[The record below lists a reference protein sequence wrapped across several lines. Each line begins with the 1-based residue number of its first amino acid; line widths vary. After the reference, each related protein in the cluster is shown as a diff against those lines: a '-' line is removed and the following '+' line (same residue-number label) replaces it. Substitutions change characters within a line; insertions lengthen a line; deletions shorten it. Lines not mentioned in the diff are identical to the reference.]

1 MIRDRRRM
9 AGTLA
14 FALLLACGAAPY
26 GDSQSYVHDD
36 YALLFGTVYGLD
48 DRPVYGV
55 KITIRRADQKKGKW
69 ELVSNHSGEFAQ
81 RVPPGAADYMVTADL
96 KSPKGQPK
104 PQITVHVENNER
116 KEFSLHL
123 K

>member
-1 MIRDRRRM
+1 MIRDRRRV
-9 AGTLA
+9 AGALA
-14 FALLLACGAAPY
+14 FALLACCAPLY
-26 GDSQSYVHDD
+26 GIPQSHAHDD
-36 YALLFGTVYGLD
+36 YALLFGTVYGPD

-55 KITIRRADQKKGKW
+55 KITIRREDQKKAKW
-69 ELVSNHSGEFAQ
+69 EVVSNHSGEFAQ
-81 RVPPGAADYMVTADL
+81 RVPPGAVDYIVTADL
-96 KSPKGQPK
+96 KTPKGQPK

>member
-1 MIRDRRRM
+1 MIRDRRRT

-14 FALLLACGAAPY
+14 LALLLACGAPLR
-26 GDSQSYVHDD
+26 GDSQSHVHDD

-55 KITIRRADQKKGKW
+55 KITIRRADQKKVKW

-81 RVPPGAADYMVTADL
+81 RVPPGAADYFVTADL
-96 KSPKGQPK
+96 KTPKSQPK
-104 PQITVHVENNER
+104 PQVTVHIDNNER